1 MWLLVEVL
9 CVDLLKVHQ
18 GSLASEEMSVK
29 AKAESGINSQNIIM
43 TTMQKFKIKISWH
56 KNDLLDNVRVL
67 SGQD

>member
-1 MWLLVEVL
+1 MWLVVEVL

-29 AKAESGINSQNIIM
+29 AKAESGINSQNIM
-43 TTMQKFKIKISWH
+43 ATMQKFKIKISWH